1 MSTLFRSRLLLVL
14 GMLAPVMLA
23 LQLAE
28 CRRTGAERPPAAKRF
43 TVRDRKKSE

>member
-28 CRRTGAERPPAAKRF
+28 VGAQRPPAAKRF
-43 TVRDRKKSE
+43 TV